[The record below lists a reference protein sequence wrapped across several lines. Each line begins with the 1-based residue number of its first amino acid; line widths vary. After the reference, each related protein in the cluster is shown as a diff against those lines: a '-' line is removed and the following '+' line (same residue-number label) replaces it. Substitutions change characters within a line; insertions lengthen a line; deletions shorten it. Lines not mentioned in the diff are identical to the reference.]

1 MARKPKLDETLAAAH
16 DRARTA
22 LLEIA
27 PESMIGEHL
36 DAVCDGDRL
45 VTHRFVTL
53 QPGYEGWCWFAT
65 LTRIPRAQAK
75 DITVCEVGILPGED
89 ALLAPAWVPWAERV
103 RPEDLEAERLAAEEA
118 AGNATGGSEESVAAE
133 EDSVQEVSGEAEGG
147 VDDSAE
153 AFEDEEE
160 SDADGEL
167 PEED

>member
-118 AGNATGGSEESVAAE
+118 AGHAAGGSEESGNLEEAPGQEAVEETDGGAGESAE
-133 EDSVQEVSGEAEGG
+133 E
-147 VDDSAE
+147 
-153 AFEDEEE
+153 FEDDE
-160 SDADGEL
+160 DADGEL
-167 PEED
+167 PEEG